1 MNPPF
6 KPESIESLSAR
17 FPAAIAEQMSSPAD
31 ERALDP
37 KHFFDFDDGYR
48 LHIARDRGE
57 NSGEEVVLV
66 IGGRNQAWPL
76 TLVIARTAIN
86 FAAISGGG
94 YGDPILTD
102 LDGNQAILVYKD
114 PR

>member
-17 FPAAIAEQMSSPAD
+17 FPRAIAEQMSSPTD

-48 LHIARDRGE
+48 LHIARDR
-57 NSGEEVVLV
+57 EEVVLV
-66 IGGRNQAWPL
+66 IGGCNQAWAL